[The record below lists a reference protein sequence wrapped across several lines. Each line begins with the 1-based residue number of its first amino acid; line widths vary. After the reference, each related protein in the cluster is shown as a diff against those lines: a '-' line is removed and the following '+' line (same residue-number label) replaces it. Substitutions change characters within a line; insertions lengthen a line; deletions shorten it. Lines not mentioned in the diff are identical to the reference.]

1 MQDLKITTVQA
12 NQIWENK
19 TANFHHFEELLKD
32 VTETDIIV
40 LPEMF
45 HTAYTMNAEELAEE
59 MDDSL
64 AIHWLQEMAATKG
77 AAIYTSF
84 IAKEDTY
91 LFNRGIFV
99 EPSGKYTYYDK
110 RKLFTL
116 AGEEKIYK
124 PGHVKVRVNYKGWK
138 IQVQICY
145 DLRFPEITR
154 NGLHDHKSA
163 KFDVLLYVANWPEK
177 RNSHWKSLLVARA
190 IENQCYVVGVNRIGE
205 DGKGLVYSGDSAVV
219 NAYGDHISTTKPYE
233 EMVETTTLSVS
244 HLQDIRTQLAFLKD
258 I

>member
-19 TANFHHFEELLKD
+19 TANINHFNELLSPVK
-32 VTETDIIV
+32 ETDIIV

-45 HTAYTMNAEELAEE
+45 HTAYTMNAEMLAED
-59 MDDSL
+59 MDDSMAL
-64 AIHWLQEMAATKG
+64 QWLQAKAMEKN

-84 IAKEDTY
+84 IAKEDNY

-138 IQVQICY
+138 IQLQICY

-154 NGLHDHKSA
+154 NGVQDHKSA
-163 KFDVLLYVANWPEK
+163 KFDVLLYVANWPNK
-177 RNSHWKSLLVARA
+177 RSSHWKSLLVARA
-190 IENQCYVVGVNRIGE
+190 IENQCFVVGVNRVGE
-205 DGKGLVYSGDSAVV
+205 DGKGLVYSGDSAVI
-219 NAYGDHISTTKPYE
+219 NAYGDVISNIPADE
-233 EMVETTTLSVS
+233 EDVETVVLCAE
-244 HLQDIRTQLAFLKD
+244 HLQQTRTQLAFLKD

>member
-1 MQDLKITTVQA
+1 MA
-12 NQIWENK
+12 ER
-19 TANFHHFEELLKD
+19 KD
-32 VTETDIIV
+32 
-40 LPEMF
+40 
-45 HTAYTMNAEELAEE
+45 
-59 MDDSL
+59 
-64 AIHWLQEMAATKG
+64 

-177 RNSHWKSLLVARA
+177 RNTHWKSLLVARA
-190 IENQCYVVGVNRIGE
+190 IENQCYVVGVNRVGE

-219 NAYGDHISTTKPYE
+219 NAYGDHISTIKPYE
-233 EMVETTTLSVS
+233 ETVETTTLSVS